1 MGARVID
8 SRGLAAELKEGWRR
22 RWLGKGTPGS
32 RPGSRPCWSARPPRQ
47 LCARWSR
54 RTQVLS

>member
-32 RPGSRPCWSARPPRQ
+32 CPGSRP
-47 LCARWSR
+47 
-54 RTQVLS
+54 